1 MSKTLLIIIG
11 IACAV
16 ITAAG
21 IMWYHSPLNTACR
34 QLYDEDPDVCCQA
47 IKTLGEIG
55 AKEFAPE
62 IIKLL
67 LNTNDHY
74 VRQSAAEALRQ
85 FGNKEAIPEITKLLH
100 SEIAYTRR
108 SAALALMDLK
118 AKESIPE
125 LKGLLNDEVNF
136 VRDAAER
143 ALRKLG
149 VPADEIREAT
159 EKK

>member
-1 MSKTLLIIIG
+1 MSKTLLIVIG

-21 IMWYHSPLNTACR
+21 IMWYNNPINMARR
-34 QLYDEDPDVCCQA
+34 QLYDEDTDVCCQA
-47 IKTLGEIG
+47 IKTLGNIG

-100 SEIAYTRR
+100 SEIAYARR

-125 LKGLLNDEVNF
+125 LKGLLKDEVNF

-143 ALRKLG
+143 ALRELG
-149 VPADEIREAT
+149 VPEAEIEQA
-159 EKK
+159 KQK